1 MVTHVKE
8 LKKAF
13 LIVVSVDL
21 AIFRRNSVISS
32 MINVHGADYLNDM
45 DFILDSS
52 PIYYIV
58 LRCCNLWVI
67 YAISGQ
73 GNVWLDL

>member
-21 AIFRRNSVISS
+21 AIFRRNSVTGS
-32 MINVHGADYLNDM
+32 MINVHGADYLN
-45 DFILDSS
+45 
-52 PIYYIV
+52 
-58 LRCCNLWVI
+58 
-67 YAISGQ
+67 
-73 GNVWLDL
+73 

>member
-21 AIFRRNSVISS
+21 AIFRRNSVIGS
-32 MINVHGADYLNDM
+32 MINVHGADYLN
-45 DFILDSS
+45 
-52 PIYYIV
+52 
-58 LRCCNLWVI
+58 
-67 YAISGQ
+67 
-73 GNVWLDL
+73 

>member
-21 AIFRRNSVISS
+21 AIFRRNSVTDS
-32 MINVHGADYLNDM
+32 MINVHGADYLNWHG
-45 DFILDSS
+45 FYTGQFSYILYSTA
-52 PIYYIV
+52 V
-58 LRCCNLWVI
+58 LQLMGNLCN
-67 YAISGQ
+67 
-73 GNVWLDL
+73 